1 MTFHGVITPIRL
13 IRNNNIIVVIISKMC
28 PFSRGESIKLLGGL
42 KLVFTFRPRVNI
54 TESFLSTVFLVRA
67 R

>member
-13 IRNNNIIVVIISKMC
+13 IRNNNIIVVIIPKMC
-28 PFSRGESIKLLGGL
+28 PFPRGESIKLLGGL

-54 TESFLSTVFLVRA
+54 TESFLSTVFLIRA